1 MSKRNTMAFMGISGV
16 SKEPSE
22 TKTVHDRQG
31 TAFVPTEEDARKARA
46 RMRPEVRKAHEKS
59 LKQFG
64 GAYKRLAD
72 M

>member
-1 MSKRNTMAFMGISGV
+1 MSKRNTMAFTKISGV

-22 TKTVHDRQG
+22 TEIVQNRQG

-46 RMRPEVRKAHEKS
+46 RMRPEVRKAYEES
-59 LKQFG
+59 LKQYG